1 MTAFLT
7 LDDLDLAGARVLL
20 RSDLNVPLDDGQVA
34 DDFRIRASLPT
45 IARLR
50 ESGAIVIVAS
60 HLGRPSG
67 ADPALSLTPVGE
79 RLSELGGFAVAQLPA
94 VIGPEVEAAVAAA
107 SPGDVLLLENTRFE
121 AGETTND
128 PALAAALGELADVF
142 VLDAFGTAH
151 RAHASTVGVA
161 EHVKSAAGPL
171 LAAEV
176 EALSG
181 LLDSP
186 DRPYVVVLGGAKVS
200 DKLGVMKALLP
211 RVDVMLVGGGMCF
224 TLLAAEGYDVGN
236 SLLEEDMIDE
246 AGELLKS
253 EWGSRVTLPSDIVV
267 ADRFAADATPSV
279 VAATDMPEDSYGLD
293 IGPESAELFASV
305 VAGARAVFWNGPM
318 GVFEWESFR
327 AGTETVAR
335 AFAESEAFTV
345 AGGGDSVSALRS
357 FGLEDAISHM
367 STGGGAGLEFL
378 EGDPL
383 PGLVALERWADGA

>member
-305 VAGARAVFWNGPM
+305 VTGARAVFWNGPM